1 MPVKEVIHGVLDILT
16 FTVPPGLLASITI
29 GNSYAQKRLKKQG
42 IFCLNSKYINI
53 CGSINL
59 MCFDKVL
66 IHIIYLSSFS
76 ISLLSIRRVEL
87 VFILPDPVCVY

>member
-1 MPVKEVIHGVLDILT
+1 MPIKEVIYDVLNILT
-16 FTVPPGLLASITI
+16 FTVPAGLLASITF

-42 IFCLNSKYINI
+42 IFCLSSKYINI

-66 IHIIYLSSFS
+66 IQII
-76 ISLLSIRRVEL
+76 
-87 VFILPDPVCVY
+87 